1 MAVTEQIALYA
12 ACMER
17 MAVAYKGRMLAMCKA
32 ADLTPPQFWA
42 LKTIQELDRTKMS
55 PLADRLGLSMGAAST
70 LVDRLVSRG
79 FVERAADANDRRAVH
94 VSLSSEGRRV
104 LSEAQEARRALAQNV
119 FAHIAPEMR
128 PLVLKALEALADAL
142 EAVPGDTDPGVC
154 TAE

>member
-1 MAVTEQIALYA
+1 MAIAEQVALYE

-42 LKTIQELDRTKMS
+42 LKTIQDMDRTKMS

-79 FVERAADANDRRAVH
+79 FVERAADVSDRRVVH
-94 VSLSSEGRRV
+94 VSLSLEGRRV
-104 LSEAQEARRALAQNV
+104 LMEAQEARRALAQNV
-119 FAHIAPEMR
+119 FAHISPDKR
-128 PLVLKALEALADAL
+128 PQVLDALEALALAL
-142 EAVPGDTDPGVC
+142 EAVPGPVDQGICEP
-154 TAE
+154 E

>member
-79 FVERAADANDRRAVH
+79 FVERAADAADRRAVH
-94 VSLSSEGRRV
+94 VSLSAEGRRV
-104 LSEAQEARRALAQNV
+104 LAEAQEAKRGLATQTFDRIPPERRAEVLA
-119 FAHIAPEMR
+119 AIE
-128 PLVLKALEALADAL
+128 VLAGAL
-142 EAVPGDTDPGVC
+142 EAVPGTVDLGVC
-154 TAE
+154 SAE